1 MFRIVEDPQFVEDVR
16 VTTPDGDSWEA
27 QILRTRFRVL
37 PLAEVEA
44 LDQGDGSG
52 PRGVAAILE
61 RAVVE
66 FLNLADEKG
75 NPMPGTG
82 DVRAQLLNW
91 PHIRAALL
99 RGYSAAVVR
108 ERLGNS
114 VPSAAS
120 GRPAH

>member
-1 MFRIVEDPQFVEDVR
+1 MFKIIEDPQFIEDVQ
-16 VTTPDGDSWEA
+16 VLTPDGDGWET
-27 QILRTRFRVL
+27 QTLRTRFRVL

-44 LDQGDGSG
+44 LDQGDGEG
-52 PRGVAAILE
+52 IRGVAAILE

-75 NPMPGTG
+75 NPLDGTG
-82 DVRAQLLNW
+82 QVRAQLLNW

-108 ERLGNS
+108 ERLGNFA
-114 VPSAAS
+114 PSAAS